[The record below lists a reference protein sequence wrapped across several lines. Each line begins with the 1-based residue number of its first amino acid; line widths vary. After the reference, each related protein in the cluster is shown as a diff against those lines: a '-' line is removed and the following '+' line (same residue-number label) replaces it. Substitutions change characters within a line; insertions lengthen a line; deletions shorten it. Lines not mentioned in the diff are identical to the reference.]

1 VKSLAFKNIILEKKD
16 HIAKITMN
24 RPDALNALNMETRM
38 EFLNA
43 IEDVQND
50 DDVRV
55 LIITGE
61 GRAFVAGSDIKE
73 LKDTNMLQ
81 ARKVPRLGEAVE
93 NLEKPVI
100 AAVNGFALG
109 GGCEIAMACDIIVA
123 SETAKFGQPE
133 INLGVIPGGGGT
145 QRLPSIVGPQRA
157 KELIFTGDLIDAKEA
172 ERIGLVNRVVP
183 ASELDS
189 VVRSIAEKIAV
200 KSPVATRLAKAAI
213 NRGLRSNL
221 ETGLAYEKEL
231 YAQAQTTEDKTEG
244 IAAFLEKRKPVF
256 KGMPDRIG
264 MTTERNPS
272 EVLTSKEKKQVPV
285 EAGLF
290 TWPSSEPRLIG
301 SRCRSC
307 GTYSFPKSYSCPNP
321 DCDVKDVE
329 EVQLSGRGKLASY
342 TIQRYNPPL
351 FKMEPFRPFAIGLVE
366 LPEGINVLG
375 ILTTTDNLKI
385 GMALEMVVE
394 GLYTEG
400 ENEVVTWKFKP
411 IQEGERK

>member
-1 VKSLAFKNIILEKKD
+1 MEKKN
-16 HIAKITMN
+16 HIATITMN

-43 IEDVQND
+43 IEDIQND
-50 DDVRV
+50 DEVRV
-55 LIITGE
+55 LIITGA
-61 GRAFVAGSDIKE
+61 GRAFIAGADIKE
-73 LKDTNMLQ
+73 LKETNMLQ
-81 ARKVPRLGEAVE
+81 ARKVPRLGEVVE

-123 SETAKFGQPE
+123 SESAKFGQPE
-133 INLGVIPGGGGT
+133 VNLGVIPGGGGT
-145 QRLPSIVGPQRA
+145 QRLPPIVGPQRA

-189 VVRSIAEKIAV
+189 AVRSIAEKIAA
-200 KSPVATRLAKAAI
+200 KSPVAIRLAKAAI
-213 NRGLRSNL
+213 NRGLRTNL

-231 YAQAQTTEDKTEG
+231 YAMSQTTEDKTEG

-256 KGMPDRIG
+256 RGVSGRIA
-264 MTTERNPS
+264 MTMEKNPS
-272 EVLTSKEKKQVPV
+272 EVQIPKEKKQVPV

-301 SRCRSC
+301 SRCKSC
-307 GTYSFPKSYSCPNP
+307 GTYSFPKSYTCPNP
-321 DCDVKDVE
+321 DCDAKDVE
-329 EVQLSGRGKLASY
+329 EVLLARRGKLASY

-375 ILTTTDNLKI
+375 MLTTTENLKM
-385 GMALEMVVE
+385 GMDLETIVE

-400 ENEVVTWKFKP
+400 ENEVMTWKFRP
-411 IQEGERK
+411 VQEVERR

>member
-1 VKSLAFKNIILEKKD
+1 VEKKD
-16 HIAKITMN
+16 HIATITIS

-38 EFLNA
+38 EFLSA
-43 IEDVQND
+43 IEDIRND
-50 DDVRV
+50 DEARV
-55 LIITGE
+55 LIITGT

-73 LKDTNMLQ
+73 LKETNMLQ

-123 SETAKFGQPE
+123 SESAKFGQPE
-133 INLGVIPGGGGT
+133 VNLAVIPGGGGT

-189 VVRSIAEKIAV
+189 VVRGIAEKIAE
-200 KSPVATRLAKAAI
+200 KSPVAIRLAKAAI
-213 NRGLRSNL
+213 NRGLRTNL

-231 YAQAQTTEDKTEG
+231 YAMSQTTEDKAEG

-256 KGMPDRIG
+256 KGTAGGIAMI
-264 MTTERNPS
+264 MEKSPS
-272 EVLTSKEKKQVPV
+272 EVQTSKEKKQVPV

-290 TWPSSEPRLIG
+290 TWPSGEPRLIG
-301 SRCRSC
+301 SRCKSC
-307 GTYSFPKSYSCPNP
+307 GTHSFPKSYSCPNP
-321 DCDVKDVE
+321 DCDAKDVE
-329 EVQLSGRGKLASY
+329 EVLLSRRGKLASY
-342 TIQRYNPPL
+342 TIQRYSPPG

-375 ILTTTDNLKI
+375 MLTTIENLKT
-385 GMALEMVVE
+385 GMDLEMMVE

-400 ENEVVTWKFKP
+400 ENEVMTWKFRP
-411 IQEGERK
+411 VQEAERK